1 MEKGYLSL
9 VLHSH
14 LPFVRH
20 PEHSD
25 FLEEN
30 WLFEA
35 ITETYIPLLETY
47 NRLLDERIDFRV
59 ARELLLAQSSDW
71 AFMMKVGDMA
81 SYGIRRTKDHILR
94 FTRLYQEIRDSRID
108 GGWLEELEGRDNIF
122 PEIDYRVYRSTE

>member
-30 WLFEA
+30 WLFET
-35 ITETYIPLLETY
+35 ITEIYIPLLETY

>member
-1 MEKGYLSL
+1 MKKGYLSL

-20 PEHSD
+20 PQHSD

-30 WLFEA
+30 WFFEA
-35 ITETYIPLLETY
+35 ITETYIPLLENY

-71 AFMMKVGDMA
+71 AFMMKVGDTA

-94 FTRLYQEIRDSRID
+94 FTRLYQEIKDSRID
-108 GGWLEELEGRDNIF
+108 GGCLEEIEGRDNIF